1 MRIGKVWMVF
11 GWGKK
16 KVTNEAIESRVLEKQ
31 VAFSEINDIIKENQV
46 QRLKKITE
54 NAKSIKDVVEI
65 ERKNIIQII
74 SQLESDTLK
83 VDDVDKHL
91 KLLIE
96 RGKESVIL
104 GLRKETAVNLSSTE
118 KYSDIVNLNSE
129 IGQMLKR
136 IGDILGVNTK
146 VMHIFAR
153 KYADKL
159 KEHLSEVATKKA
171 GLQKLVDEH
180 TKFESTVATILQM
193 YEKIKG
199 SQKEVEE
206 KNKELSKIKEDIKN
220 YDKMIQSTELGI
232 QNSKSKSEYQEF
244 LKIRKETDALVLE
257 EDKIKHEI
265 DLQFSKISRPL
276 GKYSYISS
284 LEKPL
289 KRIMEELITN
299 PSKVLIQGNKD
310 SIVEVLHA
318 VIKAVVT
325 GSVSVKDTTKAV
337 QQIEETINRLDEFL
351 KMKSDLSQ
359 KRDSFENRLGI
370 FNINELEEKE
380 GELIKTRDKKR
391 HAESVAKNLE
401 NSVNDVIM
409 HIPQLVQD
417 IEIKLKEISG
427 TRITLK
433 I

>member
-1 MRIGKVWMVF
+1 MVF

-16 KVTNEAIESRVLEKQ
+16 KTTNETIGSRMLEKQ
-31 VAFSEINDIIKENQV
+31 VALSEINNIIKENEL

-54 NAKSIKDVVEI
+54 IAKSIRGIVEI

-96 RGKESVIL
+96 RSKEAVIS
-104 GLRKETAVNLSSTE
+104 GLKKETAINLTSTE
-118 KYSDIVNLNSE
+118 KYQDIVNLNIE
-129 IGQMLKR
+129 VGQMLKR

-159 KEHLSEVATKKA
+159 KEHLAEVAAKKA
-171 GLQKLVDEH
+171 ELQKLVDEH
-180 TKFESTVATILQM
+180 SKFESTVATISEM
-193 YEKIKG
+193 YEKIKK
-199 SQKEVEE
+199 SQSDVKE
-206 KNKELSKIKEDIKN
+206 KNNELSRIKEEIKS
-220 YDKMIQSTELGI
+220 YDKMMQNIELEV
-232 QNSKSKSEYQEF
+232 QHSKSKSEYQEF
-244 LKIRKETDALVLE
+244 LKIRKETDALSLE
-257 EDKIKHEI
+257 EDKMKHEI
-265 DLQFSKISRPL
+265 NLQFSKISRPL

-289 KRIMEELITN
+289 KKIMEELGIN
-299 PSKVLIQGNKD
+299 PFHILTQENKN
-310 SIVEVLHA
+310 SVVEVLHA
-318 VIKAVVT
+318 VVKGVVA
-325 GSVSVKDTTKAV
+325 GSVSVKDTAKAV

-351 KMKSDLSQ
+351 KMKSDLLQ
-359 KRDSFENRLGI
+359 KRASFENKLAI
-370 FNINELEEKE
+370 FNIKELEEKE
-380 GELIKTRDKKR
+380 KELIKTRDRKS
-391 HAESVAKNLE
+391 HTESIVRNLE
-401 NSVNDVIM
+401 NEINDATKR
-409 HIPQLVQD
+409 IPHLAQD
-417 IEIKLKEISG
+417 IETKLKEISG

>member
-1 MRIGKVWMVF
+1 MVF

-16 KVTNEAIESRVLEKQ
+16 KVTNETIKSRVLEKQ
-31 VAFSEINDIIKENQV
+31 VTLSEINVIIKENQV
-46 QRLKKITE
+46 QRLEKITE
-54 NAKSIKDVVEI
+54 NAKSIKDVVEL

-104 GLRKETAVNLSSTE
+104 GLRKETAVNLPSTE
-118 KYSDIVNLNSE
+118 KYSDIVNLNIE

-136 IGDILGVNTK
+136 IGDILGVNTR

-206 KNKELSKIKEDIKN
+206 KNKELSKIREEIKN
-220 YDKMIQSTELGI
+220 YDKMIQSIELGI

-244 LKIRKETDALVLE
+244 LKIRKETDALALE

-289 KRIMEELITN
+289 KRIMEELIAN

-318 VIKAVVT
+318 AIKAVVA
-325 GSVSVKDTTKAV
+325 GNVSVKDTTKAV

-351 KMKSDLSQ
+351 KMKSNLSQ

-401 NSVNDVIM
+401 NAVNDVIM
-409 HIPQLVQD
+409 HIPQLGRD

>member
-1 MRIGKVWMVF
+1 MVF

-16 KVTNEAIESRVLEKQ
+16 KVTDETIKSRVLEKQ
-31 VAFSEINDIIKENQV
+31 VTLSEINVIIKENQV

-54 NAKSIKDVVEI
+54 NAKSIKDVVEL

-104 GLRKETAVNLSSTE
+104 GLRKETAVNLPSTE
-118 KYSDIVNLNSE
+118 KYSDIVNLNIE
-129 IGQMLKR
+129 VGQMLKR

-206 KNKELSKIKEDIKN
+206 KNKELSKIKEEIKN
-220 YDKMIQSTELGI
+220 YDKMIQSIEIGI

-244 LKIRKETDALVLE
+244 LKIRKEMDALALE

-289 KRIMEELITN
+289 KRIMEELIAN

-370 FNINELEEKE
+370 FNISELEEKE

-401 NSVNDVIM
+401 NAVNDVIM
-409 HIPQLVQD
+409 HIPQLGRD

>member
-1 MRIGKVWMVF
+1 MVF

-16 KVTNEAIESRVLEKQ
+16 KVTNETIKSRVLEKQ
-31 VAFSEINDIIKENQV
+31 VTLSEINVIIKENQV
-46 QRLKKITE
+46 QRLEKITE
-54 NAKSIKDVVEI
+54 NAKSIKDVVEL

-104 GLRKETAVNLSSTE
+104 GLRKETAVNLPSTE
-118 KYSDIVNLNSE
+118 KYSDIVNLNIE

-136 IGDILGVNTK
+136 IGDILGVNTR

-206 KNKELSKIKEDIKN
+206 KNKKLSKI
-220 YDKMIQSTELGI
+220 
-232 QNSKSKSEYQEF
+232 
-244 LKIRKETDALVLE
+244 RE
-257 EDKIKHEI
+257 EI
-265 DLQFSKISRPL
+265 
-276 GKYSYISS
+276 
-284 LEKPL
+284 
-289 KRIMEELITN
+289 
-299 PSKVLIQGNKD
+299 
-310 SIVEVLHA
+310 
-318 VIKAVVT
+318 
-325 GSVSVKDTTKAV
+325 
-337 QQIEETINRLDEFL
+337 
-351 KMKSDLSQ
+351 
-359 KRDSFENRLGI
+359 
-370 FNINELEEKE
+370 
-380 GELIKTRDKKR
+380 
-391 HAESVAKNLE
+391 
-401 NSVNDVIM
+401 
-409 HIPQLVQD
+409 
-417 IEIKLKEISG
+417 
-427 TRITLK
+427 
-433 I
+433 

>member
-1 MRIGKVWMVF
+1 MVF

-16 KVTNEAIESRVLEKQ
+16 KVTDETIKSRVLEKQ
-31 VAFSEINDIIKENQV
+31 VTLSEINVIIKENQV

-54 NAKSIKDVVEI
+54 NAKSIKDVVEL

-104 GLRKETAVNLSSTE
+104 GLRKETAVNLPSTE

-136 IGDILGVNTK
+136 IGDILGVNTR

-206 KNKELSKIKEDIKN
+206 KNKELSKIKEEIKN
-220 YDKMIQSTELGI
+220 YDKMIQSIEIGI

-244 LKIRKETDALVLE
+244 LKIRKEMDALALE

-289 KRIMEELITN
+289 KRIMEELIAN
-299 PSKVLIQGNKD
+299 PSKVLIEGNKD

-318 VIKAVVT
+318 VIKAVVA
-325 GSVSVKDTTKAV
+325 GNVSVKDTTKAV

-370 FNINELEEKE
+370 FNISELEEKE

-401 NSVNDVIM
+401 NAVNDVIM
-409 HIPQLVQD
+409 HIPQLGRD

>member
-1 MRIGKVWMVF
+1 MVF
-11 GWGKK
+11 GWSKK
-16 KVTNEAIESRVLEKQ
+16 KATNETIESRVLEKQ
-31 VAFSEINDIIKENQV
+31 VALSEINDIIKEKQM

-54 NAKSIKDVVEI
+54 NAKLIRDVVEI

-96 RGKESVIL
+96 RGKEAVIS
-104 GLRKETAVNLSSTE
+104 GLRKETAINLSSTE
-118 KYSDIVNLNSE
+118 KYSDIVNLNIE
-129 IGQMLKR
+129 VGQMLKR
-136 IGDILGVNTK
+136 IGDVLGVNTR

-159 KEHLSEVATKKA
+159 KEHLANVATKKA

-180 TKFESTVATILQM
+180 AKFESTVSTISQM
-193 YEKIKG
+193 NEKIKG
-199 SQKEVEE
+199 SQKEIEE
-206 KNKELSKIKEDIKN
+206 KNIELSKIKEEIKN
-220 YDKMIQSTELGI
+220 YGKMIQNMELGI

-244 LKIRKETDALVLE
+244 LKIRKEMDTLAL
-257 EDKIKHEI
+257 EDDMIKHEI

-299 PSKVLIQGNKD
+299 PSKVLAQENKD
-310 SIVEVLHA
+310 SIVEILHA
-318 VIKAVVT
+318 VIKGVVA

-380 GELIKTRDKKR
+380 GELIKTKDKKR
-391 HAESVAKNLE
+391 HSESVAKNLE
-401 NSVNDVIM
+401 NTVNDSAM
-409 HIPQLVQD
+409 QIPQIVRD

-427 TRITLK
+427 TRVTLK

>member
-1 MRIGKVWMVF
+1 MVF

-16 KVTNEAIESRVLEKQ
+16 KATNETIESRLLEKQ
-31 VAFSEINDIIKENQV
+31 VPLSEINDIIKENQV

-54 NAKSIKDVVEI
+54 NAKSVKDIVEI

-96 RGKESVIL
+96 RGKEAVIS
-104 GLRKETAVNLSSTE
+104 GLRKETAVNLASTE
-118 KYSDIVNLNSE
+118 KYSDIVNLNIE

-153 KYADKL
+153 KYAGKL
-159 KEHLSEVATKKA
+159 KEHLAEVATKKA
-171 GLQKLVDEH
+171 GLQKIVDEH
-180 TKFESTVATILQM
+180 TKFESTVATISQM

-199 SQKEVEE
+199 SQQDIEE
-206 KNKELSKIKEDIKN
+206 KNKELSKIKEEIKN
-220 YDKMIQSTELGI
+220 YGKIIQNIELEI

-244 LKIRKETDALVLE
+244 LKIRKETDALALE

-265 DLQFSKISRPL
+265 DLQFSKVSRPL

-289 KRIMEELITN
+289 KKIMEELVIN
-299 PSKVLIQGNKD
+299 PSHVMTQENKN
-310 SIVEVLHA
+310 SIIEVLHA
-318 VIKAVVT
+318 VIKGVVA
-325 GSVSVKDTTKAV
+325 GSVSVKDTNKSI

-359 KRDSFENRLGI
+359 KRVLFENRLGI
-370 FNINELEEKE
+370 FSIKELEEKE
-380 GELIKTRDKKR
+380 VELIKTRDKKS
-391 HAESVAKNLE
+391 HAEYIAKNLE
-401 NSVNDVIM
+401 NDISDAIM
-409 HIPQLVQD
+409 RIPQLMHD
-417 IEIKLKEISG
+417 IETKLKEILG

>member
-1 MRIGKVWMVF
+1 MVF

-16 KVTNEAIESRVLEKQ
+16 KVTNETIESRVLEKQ
-31 VAFSEINDIIKENQV
+31 VTLSEINDIIKENQV

-54 NAKSIKDVVEI
+54 NAKSIKDVVEL

-74 SQLESDTLK
+74 SQLENDTLK

-104 GLRKETAVNLSSTE
+104 GLRKETAVNLPSTE
-118 KYSDIVNLNSE
+118 KYSDIVNLNIE

-136 IGDILGVNTK
+136 IGDILGVNTR

-159 KEHLSEVATKKA
+159 KEYLSEVATKKA

-193 YEKIKG
+193 YDKIKG

-206 KNKELSKIKEDIKN
+206 KNKELSKIKEEIKN
-220 YDKMIQSTELGI
+220 YDKMIQSIELGI

-244 LKIRKETDALVLE
+244 LKIRKETDALALE

-289 KRIMEELITN
+289 KRIMEELIAN

-318 VIKAVVT
+318 VIKAVVA
-325 GSVSVKDTTKAV
+325 GNVSVKDTTKAV

-370 FNINELEEKE
+370 FNIGELEEKE

-401 NSVNDVIM
+401 NAVNDVIM
-409 HIPQLVQD
+409 HIPQLGRD

>member
-1 MRIGKVWMVF
+1 MVF

-16 KVTNEAIESRVLEKQ
+16 KVTNETIESRVLEKQ
-31 VAFSEINDIIKENQV
+31 VTLSEINDIIKENQV

-54 NAKSIKDVVEI
+54 NAKSIKDVVEL

-74 SQLESDTLK
+74 SQLENDTLK

-104 GLRKETAVNLSSTE
+104 GLRKETAVNLPSTE
-118 KYSDIVNLNSE
+118 KYSDIVNLNIE

-136 IGDILGVNTK
+136 IGDILGVNTR

-159 KEHLSEVATKKA
+159 KEYLSEVATKKA

-193 YEKIKG
+193 YDKIKG
-199 SQKEVEE
+199 SQKEIEE
-206 KNKELSKIKEDIKN
+206 KNKELSKIKEEIKN
-220 YDKMIQSTELGI
+220 YDKMIQSIELGI

-244 LKIRKETDALVLE
+244 LKIRKETDALALE

-289 KRIMEELITN
+289 KRIMEELIAN

-318 VIKAVVT
+318 VIKAVVA
-325 GSVSVKDTTKAV
+325 GNVSVKDTTKAV

-370 FNINELEEKE
+370 FNIGELEEKE

-401 NSVNDVIM
+401 NAVNDVIM
-409 HIPQLVQD
+409 HIPQLGRD

>member
-1 MRIGKVWMVF
+1 MVF

-16 KVTNEAIESRVLEKQ
+16 KVTNETIKSRVLEKQ
-31 VAFSEINDIIKENQV
+31 VTLSEINVIIKENQV

-54 NAKSIKDVVEI
+54 NAKSIKDVVEL

-104 GLRKETAVNLSSTE
+104 GLRKETAVNLPSTE
-118 KYSDIVNLNSE
+118 KYSDIVNLNIE

-136 IGDILGVNTK
+136 IGDILGVNTR

-153 KYADKL
+153 KYAEKL

-206 KNKELSKIKEDIKN
+206 KNKELSKIKEEIKN
-220 YDKMIQSTELGI
+220 YDKMIQSIELGI

-244 LKIRKETDALVLE
+244 LKIRKEIDALALE

-289 KRIMEELITN
+289 KRIMEELIAN

-318 VIKAVVT
+318 VIKAVVA
-325 GSVSVKDTTKAV
+325 GNVSVKDTTKAV

-370 FNINELEEKE
+370 FNISELEEKE

-401 NSVNDVIM
+401 NAVNDVIM
-409 HIPQLVQD
+409 HIPQLGRD

>member
-1 MRIGKVWMVF
+1 MVF

-16 KVTNEAIESRVLEKQ
+16 KATNETIESRVLEKQ
-31 VAFSEINDIIKENQV
+31 VGFSEINDIIKENQI

-96 RGKESVIL
+96 RGKEAVIS
-104 GLRKETAVNLSSTE
+104 GLRKETAVNLASTE
-118 KYSDIVNLNSE
+118 KYSDIVNLNIE

-153 KYADKL
+153 RYADKL
-159 KEHLSEVATKKA
+159 KEHLAQVATKKA
-171 GLQKLVDEH
+171 GLQKIVDEH
-180 TKFESTVATILQM
+180 TKFESTVATISQM

-199 SQKEVEE
+199 SQQDVEE
-206 KNKELSKIKEDIKN
+206 KNKELSKIKEEIKN
-220 YDKMIQSTELGI
+220 YGKIIQNIELEI

-244 LKIRKETDALVLE
+244 LKIRKETDALALE

-289 KRIMEELITN
+289 KRIMEELIAN
-299 PSKVLIQGNKD
+299 PSKVLVQENKD
-310 SIVEVLHA
+310 SVVEVLHA
-318 VIKAVVT
+318 VIKAAVA

-337 QQIEETINRLDEFL
+337 QLIEETIDRLDEFL
-351 KMKSDLSQ
+351 KMRSDLSQ
-359 KRDSFENRLGI
+359 KRGSYENRLGI

-380 GELIKTRDKKR
+380 RELIKTREKKR
-391 HAESVAKNLE
+391 HAESVVKNLE
-401 NSVNDVIM
+401 NAVNDVTLQ
-409 HIPQLVQD
+409 IPQLVQD

-427 TRITLK
+427 TRVTLK

>member
-1 MRIGKVWMVF
+1 MVF

-16 KVTNEAIESRVLEKQ
+16 KVTNETIKSRVLEKQ
-31 VAFSEINDIIKENQV
+31 VTLSEINVIIKENQV

-54 NAKSIKDVVEI
+54 NAKSIKDVVEL

-104 GLRKETAVNLSSTE
+104 GLRKETAVNLPSTE
-118 KYSDIVNLNSE
+118 KYSDIVNLNIE

-136 IGDILGVNTK
+136 IGDILGVNTR

-153 KYADKL
+153 KYAEKL

-171 GLQKLVDEH
+171 ELQKFVDEH

-206 KNKELSKIKEDIKN
+206 KNKELSKIKEEIKN
-220 YDKMIQSTELGI
+220 YDKMIQSIELGI

-244 LKIRKETDALVLE
+244 LKIRKEMDALALE

-289 KRIMEELITN
+289 KRIMEELIAN

-318 VIKAVVT
+318 VIKAVVA
-325 GSVSVKDTTKAV
+325 GNVSVKDTTKAV

-359 KRDSFENRLGI
+359 KRDSSGNRLGI
-370 FNINELEEKE
+370 FNISELEEKE

-391 HAESVAKNLE
+391 HAELVAKNLE
-401 NSVNDVIM
+401 NAVNDVIM
-409 HIPQLVQD
+409 HIPQLGRD

>member
-1 MRIGKVWMVF
+1 MVF

-16 KVTNEAIESRVLEKQ
+16 KVTNETIKSRVLEKQ
-31 VAFSEINDIIKENQV
+31 VTLSEINVIIKENQV

-54 NAKSIKDVVEI
+54 NAKSIKDVVEL

-104 GLRKETAVNLSSTE
+104 GLRKETAVNLPSTE
-118 KYSDIVNLNSE
+118 KYSDIVNLNIE

-136 IGDILGVNTK
+136 IGDILGVNTR

-153 KYADKL
+153 KYAEKL

-171 GLQKLVDEH
+171 ELQKFVDEH

-206 KNKELSKIKEDIKN
+206 KNKELSKIKEEIKN
-220 YDKMIQSTELGI
+220 YDKMIQSIELGI

-244 LKIRKETDALVLE
+244 LKIRKEMDALALE

-289 KRIMEELITN
+289 KRIMEELIAN

-318 VIKAVVT
+318 VIKAVVA
-325 GSVSVKDTTKAV
+325 GNVSVKDTTKAV

-370 FNINELEEKE
+370 FNISELEEKE

-391 HAESVAKNLE
+391 HAELVAKNLE
-401 NSVNDVIM
+401 NAVNDVIM
-409 HIPQLVQD
+409 HIPQLGRD

>member
-1 MRIGKVWMVF
+1 MVF

-16 KVTNEAIESRVLEKQ
+16 KVTNETIKSRVLEKQ
-31 VAFSEINDIIKENQV
+31 VTLSEINVIIKENQV
-46 QRLKKITE
+46 QRLEKITE
-54 NAKSIKDVVEI
+54 NAKSIKDVVEL

-104 GLRKETAVNLSSTE
+104 GLRKETAVNLPSTE
-118 KYSDIVNLNSE
+118 KYSDIVNLNIE

-136 IGDILGVNTK
+136 IGDILGVNTR

-206 KNKELSKIKEDIKN
+206 KNKELSKIREEIKN
-220 YDKMIQSTELGI
+220 YDKMIQSIELGI

-244 LKIRKETDALVLE
+244 LKIRKETDALALE

-289 KRIMEELITN
+289 KRIMEELIAN

-318 VIKAVVT
+318 VIKAVVA
-325 GSVSVKDTTKAV
+325 GNVSVKDTTKAV

-351 KMKSDLSQ
+351 KMKSNLSQ

-401 NSVNDVIM
+401 NAVNDVIM
-409 HIPQLVQD
+409 HIPQLGRD

>member
-1 MRIGKVWMVF
+1 MVF

-16 KVTNEAIESRVLEKQ
+16 KVTDETIKSRVLEKQ
-31 VAFSEINDIIKENQV
+31 VTLSEINVIIKENQV

-54 NAKSIKDVVEI
+54 NAKSIKDVVEL

-104 GLRKETAVNLSSTE
+104 GLRKETAVNLPSTE
-118 KYSDIVNLNSE
+118 KYSDIVNLNIE
-129 IGQMLKR
+129 VGQMLKR
-136 IGDILGVNTK
+136 IGDILGVNTR

-206 KNKELSKIKEDIKN
+206 KNKELSKIKEEIKN
-220 YDKMIQSTELGI
+220 YDKMIQSIEIGI

-244 LKIRKETDALVLE
+244 LKIRKEMDALALE

-289 KRIMEELITN
+289 KRIMEELIAN
-299 PSKVLIQGNKD
+299 PSKVLIEGNKD

-318 VIKAVVT
+318 VIKAVVA
-325 GSVSVKDTTKAV
+325 GNVSVKDTTKAV

-370 FNINELEEKE
+370 FNISELEEKE

-401 NSVNDVIM
+401 NAVNDVIM
-409 HIPQLVQD
+409 HIPQLGRD

>member
-1 MRIGKVWMVF
+1 MVF

-16 KVTNEAIESRVLEKQ
+16 KATNETIESRVLEKQ
-31 VAFSEINDIIKENQV
+31 VTLSEINDIIKENQV

-54 NAKSIKDVVEI
+54 NAKSIKDIVEI

-96 RGKESVIL
+96 RGKEAIIL

-118 KYSDIVNLNSE
+118 KYSDIINLNIG

-136 IGDILGVNTK
+136 IGDILGVNTR

-159 KEHLSEVATKKA
+159 KEHLAQVATKKA

-180 TKFESTVATILQM
+180 AKFESTVATILQM

-199 SQKEVEE
+199 TQKEVEE
-206 KNKELSKIKEDIKN
+206 KNKELSKIKEEIKN
-220 YDKMIQSTELGI
+220 YDKMMQNIELEI

-244 LKIRKETDALVLE
+244 LKIRKEMDALTLE

-299 PSKVLIQGNKD
+299 PSKVLIHENKD
-310 SIVEVLHA
+310 SIIEVLYA
-318 VIKAVVT
+318 VIKAAVA

-370 FNINELEEKE
+370 FNISELEEKE

-401 NSVNDVIM
+401 NAVNDAIM
-409 HIPQLVQD
+409 HIPQFVQD

>member
-1 MRIGKVWMVF
+1 MVF

-16 KVTNEAIESRVLEKQ
+16 KVTNETIKSRVLEKQ
-31 VAFSEINDIIKENQV
+31 VTLSEINVIIKENQV

-54 NAKSIKDVVEI
+54 NAKSIKDVVEL

-104 GLRKETAVNLSSTE
+104 GLRKETAVNLPSTE
-118 KYSDIVNLNSE
+118 KYSDIVNLNIE

-136 IGDILGVNTK
+136 IGDILGVNTR

-206 KNKELSKIKEDIKN
+206 KNKELSKIKEEIKN
-220 YDKMIQSTELGI
+220 YDKIIQSIELGI

-244 LKIRKETDALVLE
+244 LKIRKEMDALALE

-289 KRIMEELITN
+289 KRIMEELIAN

-318 VIKAVVT
+318 VIKAVVA
-325 GSVSVKDTTKAV
+325 GNVSVKDTTKAV

-370 FNINELEEKE
+370 FNISELEEKE

-401 NSVNDVIM
+401 NAVNDVIM
-409 HIPQLVQD
+409 HIPQLGQD

>member
-1 MRIGKVWMVF
+1 MVF

-16 KVTNEAIESRVLEKQ
+16 KVTDETIKSRVLEKQ
-31 VAFSEINDIIKENQV
+31 VTLSEINVIIKENQV

-54 NAKSIKDVVEI
+54 NAKSIKDVVEL

-104 GLRKETAVNLSSTE
+104 GLRKETAVNLPSTE
-118 KYSDIVNLNSE
+118 KYSDIVNLNIE
-129 IGQMLKR
+129 VGQMLKR
-136 IGDILGVNTK
+136 IGDILGVNTR

-206 KNKELSKIKEDIKN
+206 KNKELSKIKEEIKN
-220 YDKMIQSTELGI
+220 YDKMIQSIEIGI

-244 LKIRKETDALVLE
+244 LKIRKEMDALALE

-289 KRIMEELITN
+289 KRIMEELIAN
-299 PSKVLIQGNKD
+299 PSKVLIEGNKD

-318 VIKAVVT
+318 VIKAVVA
-325 GSVSVKDTTKAV
+325 GNVSVKDTTKAV

-401 NSVNDVIM
+401 NAVNDVIM
-409 HIPQLVQD
+409 HIPQLGRD

>member
-1 MRIGKVWMVF
+1 MVF

-16 KVTNEAIESRVLEKQ
+16 KVTDETIKSRVLEKQ
-31 VAFSEINDIIKENQV
+31 VTLSEINVIIKENQV

-54 NAKSIKDVVEI
+54 NAKSIKDVVEL

-104 GLRKETAVNLSSTE
+104 GLRKETAVNLPSTE
-118 KYSDIVNLNSE
+118 KYSDIVNLNIE
-129 IGQMLKR
+129 VGQMLKR
-136 IGDILGVNTK
+136 IGDILGVNTR

-206 KNKELSKIKEDIKN
+206 KNKELSKIKEEIKN
-220 YDKMIQSTELGI
+220 YDKMIQSIEIGI

-289 KRIMEELITN
+289 KRIMEELIAN
-299 PSKVLIQGNKD
+299 PSKVLIEGNKD

-318 VIKAVVT
+318 VIKAVVA
-325 GSVSVKDTTKAV
+325 GNVSVKDTTKAV

-370 FNINELEEKE
+370 FNISELEEKE

-401 NSVNDVIM
+401 NAVNDVIM
-409 HIPQLVQD
+409 HIPQLGRD

>member
-1 MRIGKVWMVF
+1 MVF

-16 KVTNEAIESRVLEKQ
+16 KTTNETIKSRVLEKQ
-31 VAFSEINDIIKENQV
+31 IDVSEINDIIKENEI

-54 NAKSIKDVVEI
+54 NAKSIRDLVEI

-91 KLLIE
+91 KLIIE
-96 RGKESVIL
+96 RGKEVVIS
-104 GLRKETAVNLSSTE
+104 GLRKETAVNFSNTQ
-118 KYSDIVNLNSE
+118 KYSDIVNLNAE

-136 IGDILGVNTK
+136 IGDILGTNTK
-146 VMHIFAR
+146 VMHVFAR

-159 KEHLSEVATKKA
+159 KGHLAEISTKRSK
-171 GLQKLVDEH
+171 LQILVSDH
-180 TKFESTVATILQM
+180 AKFESTKASISEL
-193 YEKIKG
+193 YEKIKE
-199 SQKEVEE
+199 SQKEIDE
-206 KNKELSKIKEDIKN
+206 KNRELSKIREEIKN
-220 YDKMIQSTELGI
+220 YDKTTQSIELEI

-244 LKIRKETDALVLE
+244 LKIRKETDALSLE
-257 EDKIKHEI
+257 EDKIKREI
-265 DLQFSKISRPL
+265 DLQFSKVSRPL

-289 KRIMEELITN
+289 KKIMEELVIN
-299 PSKVLIQGNKD
+299 PSHVMTQENKN
-310 SIVEVLHA
+310 SIIEVLHA
-318 VIKAVVT
+318 VIKGVVA
-325 GSVSVKDTTKAV
+325 GSVSVKDTNKSI

-359 KRDSFENRLGI
+359 KRVLFENRLGI
-370 FNINELEEKE
+370 FSIKELEEKE
-380 GELIKTRDKKR
+380 VELIKTRDKKS
-391 HAESVAKNLE
+391 HAEYIAKNLE
-401 NSVNDVIM
+401 NDISDAIM
-409 HIPQLVQD
+409 RIPQLMHD
-417 IEIKLKEISG
+417 IETKLKEILG

>member
-1 MRIGKVWMVF
+1 MVF

-16 KVTNEAIESRVLEKQ
+16 KTTNETIESRVLENK
-31 VAFSEINDIIKENQV
+31 VAISEINDIIKENEV

-54 NAKSIKDVVEI
+54 NAKSIKNEVEI
-65 ERKNIIQII
+65 KRKNIIQII
-74 SQLESDTLK
+74 SQLETDTLK

-96 RGKESVIL
+96 RGKEAVIS
-104 GLRKETAVNLSSTE
+104 GLKKETSINLSSTE
-118 KYSDIVNLNSE
+118 KYQDIVNLNIE

-153 KYADKL
+153 KYAGKL
-159 KEHLSEVATKKA
+159 KEHLAEVATKKSE
-171 GLQKLVDEH
+171 LQELVDVH
-180 TKFESTVATILQM
+180 TKFESTKASISEA
-193 YEKIKG
+193 YEKIKE
-199 SQKEVEE
+199 SQKDIEE
-206 KNKELSKIKEDIKN
+206 KNKELSKIREEIKS
-220 YDKMIQSTELGI
+220 YDKMIQNIELEI
-232 QNSKSKSEYQEF
+232 QNSKSKNEYQEF
-244 LKIRKETDALVLE
+244 LKIRKEIDALSLE

-289 KRIMEELITN
+289 KKIMEELVVN
-299 PSKVLIQGNKD
+299 PSHVFTQENKN
-310 SIVEVLHA
+310 SIIEVLHA
-318 VIKAVVT
+318 VVKGVVA

-351 KMKSDLSQ
+351 KMRSDLSE
-359 KRDSFENRLGI
+359 KRVSFENRLGV
-370 FNINELEEKE
+370 FNIRELEEKE
-380 GELIKTRDKKR
+380 RELIKTRNKKTY
-391 HAESVAKNLE
+391 AESIIKNLE
-401 NSVNDVIM
+401 NEVNDATKL
-409 HIPQLVQD
+409 IPQIVQD
-417 IEIKLKEISG
+417 IETKLKEISG

>member
-1 MRIGKVWMVF
+1 MVF

-16 KVTNEAIESRVLEKQ
+16 KVTNETIKSRVLEKQ
-31 VAFSEINDIIKENQV
+31 VTLSEINVIIKENQV

-54 NAKSIKDVVEI
+54 NAKSIKDVVEL

-104 GLRKETAVNLSSTE
+104 GLRKETAVNLPSTE
-118 KYSDIVNLNSE
+118 KYSDIVNLNIE

-136 IGDILGVNTK
+136 IGDILGVNTR

-153 KYADKL
+153 KYAEKL

-171 GLQKLVDEH
+171 ELQKLVDEH

-206 KNKELSKIKEDIKN
+206 KNKELSKIKEEIKN
-220 YDKMIQSTELGI
+220 YDKMIQSIELGI

-244 LKIRKETDALVLE
+244 LKIRKEMDALALE

-289 KRIMEELITN
+289 KRIMEELIAN

-318 VIKAVVT
+318 VIKAVVA
-325 GSVSVKDTTKAV
+325 GNVSVKDTTKAV

-370 FNINELEEKE
+370 FNISELEEKE

-391 HAESVAKNLE
+391 HAELVAKNLE
-401 NSVNDVIM
+401 NAVNDVIM
-409 HIPQLVQD
+409 HIPQLGRD

>member
-1 MRIGKVWMVF
+1 
-11 GWGKK
+11 
-16 KVTNEAIESRVLEKQ
+16 
-31 VAFSEINDIIKENQV
+31 
-46 QRLKKITE
+46 
-54 NAKSIKDVVEI
+54 
-65 ERKNIIQII
+65 
-74 SQLESDTLK
+74 
-83 VDDVDKHL
+83 
-91 KLLIE
+91 
-96 RGKESVIL
+96 
-104 GLRKETAVNLSSTE
+104 
-118 KYSDIVNLNSE
+118 
-129 IGQMLKR
+129 
-136 IGDILGVNTK
+136 
-146 VMHIFAR
+146 
-153 KYADKL
+153 
-159 KEHLSEVATKKA
+159 
-171 GLQKLVDEH
+171 
-180 TKFESTVATILQM
+180 
-193 YEKIKG
+193 
-199 SQKEVEE
+199 
-206 KNKELSKIKEDIKN
+206 
-220 YDKMIQSTELGI
+220 MIQSIEIGI

-244 LKIRKETDALVLE
+244 LKIRKEMDALALE

-289 KRIMEELITN
+289 KRIMEELIAN
-299 PSKVLIQGNKD
+299 PSKVLIEGNKD

-318 VIKAVVT
+318 VIKAVVA
-325 GSVSVKDTTKAV
+325 GNVSVKDTTKAV

-370 FNINELEEKE
+370 FNISELEEKE

-401 NSVNDVIM
+401 NAVNDVIM
-409 HIPQLVQD
+409 HIPQLGRD

>member
-1 MRIGKVWMVF
+1 MVF

-16 KVTNEAIESRVLEKQ
+16 KTTNETFGSRVLEKQ
-31 VAFSEINDIIKENQV
+31 VALSEMNDIIKENEL

-54 NAKSIKDVVEI
+54 IAKSIRGIVEI

-96 RGKESVIL
+96 RGKEAVIS
-104 GLRKETAVNLSSTE
+104 GLKKETAINLTSTE
-118 KYSDIVNLNSE
+118 RYQDIVNLNME

-136 IGDILGVNTK
+136 IGDILGANTK

-159 KEHLSEVATKKA
+159 KEHLAEVAAKKA
-171 GLQKLVDEH
+171 ELQKLVDEH
-180 TKFESTVATILQM
+180 SKFESAVKTISEM
-193 YEKIKG
+193 YEKIKK
-199 SQKEVEE
+199 SQSDVVE
-206 KNKELSKIKEDIKN
+206 KNNELSRIKEEIKS
-220 YDKMIQSTELGI
+220 YDKMMQNIELEIQH
-232 QNSKSKSEYQEF
+232 SKSKSEYQEF
-244 LKIRKETDALVLE
+244 LKIRKEIDALSLE
-257 EDKIKHEI
+257 EDKIKYEI

-289 KRIMEELITN
+289 KKIMEELVIN
-299 PSKVLIQGNKD
+299 PFHILTQENKN
-310 SIVEVLHA
+310 SVVEVLHA
-318 VIKAVVT
+318 VVKGVVA
-325 GSVSVKDTTKAV
+325 GSVSVKDTAKAV

-351 KMKSDLSQ
+351 KMKSNLSQ
-359 KRDSFENRLGI
+359 KRASFENNLDI
-370 FNINELEEKE
+370 FNIKELEEKE
-380 GELIKTRDKKR
+380 RELVKTRDRKT
-391 HAESVAKNLE
+391 HAESIVRNLE
-401 NSVNDVIM
+401 NEINDATKR
-409 HIPQLVQD
+409 IPHLAQD
-417 IEIKLKEISG
+417 IETKLKEISG

>member
-1 MRIGKVWMVF
+1 MVF

-16 KVTNEAIESRVLEKQ
+16 KTTNETIESRVLENQ
-31 VAFSEINDIIKENQV
+31 VALSEINDIIKENEV
-46 QRLKKITE
+46 ERLNKITE
-54 NAKSIKDVVEI
+54 NAKSIKGEVEI
-65 ERKNIIQII
+65 KRKNIIQII

-91 KLLIE
+91 KMLIE
-96 RGKESVIL
+96 RGKEAVIS
-104 GLRKETAVNLSSTE
+104 GLRKETAVNLSNTE
-118 KYSDIVNLNSE
+118 KYQDIVNLNIE

-153 KYADKL
+153 KYAGKL
-159 KEHLSEVATKKA
+159 KEHLAEVATKKSE
-171 GLQKLVDEH
+171 LQELVDVH
-180 TKFESTVATILQM
+180 TKFESTKASISVA
-193 YEKIKG
+193 YEKIKE
-199 SQKEVEE
+199 SQKDIEE
-206 KNKELSKIKEDIKN
+206 KNKELSKIREEIKSC
-220 YDKMIQSTELGI
+220 DKMMQNIELEI
-232 QNSKSKSEYQEF
+232 QNSKSKKEYQEF
-244 LKIRKETDALVLE
+244 LKIRKEIDILSLE

-289 KRIMEELITN
+289 KKIMKELVVN
-299 PSKVLIQGNKD
+299 PSHVLTQENKN
-310 SIVEVLHA
+310 SIIEVLHA
-318 VIKAVVT
+318 VVKAVVA

-351 KMKSDLSQ
+351 KMRSDLSE
-359 KRDSFENRLGI
+359 KRVSFENKLSI
-370 FNINELEEKE
+370 FNIKELEERE
-380 GELIKTRDKKR
+380 MELIKTRNKKT
-391 HAESVAKNLE
+391 HAESIIKNLE
-401 NSVNDVIM
+401 NEINDATKR
-409 HIPQLVQD
+409 IPQLAQD
-417 IEIKLKEISG
+417 VEIKLKEISG

>member
-1 MRIGKVWMVF
+1 MVF

-16 KVTNEAIESRVLEKQ
+16 KATNETIESRLLEKQ
-31 VAFSEINDIIKENQV
+31 VSLSEINDIIKENQV

-54 NAKSIKDVVEI
+54 NAKSVKDIVEI

-96 RGKESVIL
+96 RGKEAVIS
-104 GLRKETAVNLSSTE
+104 GLRKETAVNLASTE
-118 KYSDIVNLNSE
+118 KYSDIVNLNIE

-153 KYADKL
+153 KYAGKL
-159 KEHLSEVATKKA
+159 KEHLAEVATKKA
-171 GLQKLVDEH
+171 GLQKIVDEH
-180 TKFESTVATILQM
+180 TKFESTVATISQM

-199 SQKEVEE
+199 SQQDIEE
-206 KNKELSKIKEDIKN
+206 KNKELSKIKEEIKN
-220 YDKMIQSTELGI
+220 YGKIIQNIELEI

-244 LKIRKETDALVLE
+244 LKIRKETDALALE

-299 PSKVLIQGNKD
+299 PSKVLVQENKD
-310 SIVEVLHA
+310 SVVEVLHA
-318 VIKAVVT
+318 VIKAAVS

-337 QQIEETINRLDEFL
+337 QLIEETIDRLDEFL
-351 KMKSDLSQ
+351 KMRSDLSQ

-401 NSVNDVIM
+401 NAVNDVIM

-427 TRITLK
+427 TRVTLK

>member
-1 MRIGKVWMVF
+1 MVF

-16 KVTNEAIESRVLEKQ
+16 KTANETIESGVLEKQ
-31 VAFSEINDIIKENQV
+31 ITLSEINDIIKENEMR
-46 QRLKKITE
+46 RLEKITE
-54 NAKSIKDVVEI
+54 SAKSIRDIVEI

-91 KLLIE
+91 KMLIE
-96 RGKESVIL
+96 RGKETVIS
-104 GLRKETAVNLSSTE
+104 GLKKETAIKLTNTE
-118 KYSDIVNLNSE
+118 KYQDILNLNSE

-159 KEHLSEVATKKA
+159 KEYLAKVATKKTE
-171 GLQKLVDEH
+171 LQKLVDEH
-180 TKFESTVATILQM
+180 SKFESTTTVISETC
-193 YEKIKG
+193 EKIKS
-199 SQKEVEE
+199 SQKDVEE
-206 KNKELSKIKEDIKN
+206 KNKELSKTREETKN
-220 YDKMIQSTELGI
+220 YDKTIHNMELEI

-244 LKIRKETDALVLE
+244 LKIRKEMNALSLE
-257 EDKIKHEI
+257 DDKIKHEI
-265 DLQFSKISRPL
+265 DLQFSRISRPL

-289 KRIMEELITN
+289 KKIMDELVVN
-299 PSKVLIQGNKD
+299 PFHVLTQENKN
-310 SIVEVLHA
+310 SIIEVLHA
-318 VIKAVVT
+318 VVKGVVA
-325 GSVSVKDTTKAV
+325 GSVSVKDTNKSV

-351 KMKSDLSQ
+351 KMKSDLLQ
-359 KRDSFENRLGI
+359 KRDSFENKLAI
-370 FNINELEEKE
+370 FNIKELEEKE
-380 GELIKTRDKKR
+380 RELIKTRDRKT
-391 HAESVAKNLE
+391 HTESIVRNLE
-401 NSVNDVIM
+401 NEINDATKR
-409 HIPQLVQD
+409 IPQLARD